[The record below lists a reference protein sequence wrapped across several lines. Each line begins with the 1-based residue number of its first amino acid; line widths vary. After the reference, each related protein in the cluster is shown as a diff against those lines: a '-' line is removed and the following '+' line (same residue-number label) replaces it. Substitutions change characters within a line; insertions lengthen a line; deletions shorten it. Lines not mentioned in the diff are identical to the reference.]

1 MRILLM
7 AIFMVSL
14 VVGLYA
20 ETQKTATADCFARV
34 GHNKRIG
41 DSITVFTNDSA
52 VIRGNHPIFNATS
65 SILYMRQ
72 VTNIGAA
79 SHITIPY
86 DRINRISYRKPS
98 GARWILTVTGYC
110 IGAVAGGM
118 TGASLEDDGWDK
130 IGTAFFGGL
139 IGGVVGAVA
148 GHNIGKRF
156 TTEVT
161 LECR

>member
-1 MRILLM
+1 MRVLLM
-7 AIFMVSL
+7 AIFLTSL
-14 VVGLYA
+14 FAGLHA
-20 ETQKTATADCFARV
+20 EPERTATADCFVRADQD
-34 GHNKRIG
+34 KRIG
-41 DSITVFTNDSA
+41 DSIAVLTDDSV
-52 VIRGNHPIFNATS
+52 VIRGNHPVFNATS

-72 VTNIGAA
+72 ITDTGAT

-98 GARWILTVTGYC
+98 GVRWILTVTGYC

-118 TGASLEDDGWDK
+118 TGASLEGDGWDK
-130 IGTAFFGGL
+130 IGAASMGGL
-139 IGGVVGAVA
+139 IGGVIGAVA
-148 GHNIGKRF
+148 GRNIGKRF